1 MYAETKL
8 LEFDKIKE
16 IVKDFAHTKVG
27 KQKVMQLE
35 PSINSLV
42 IHRQLNETHQ
52 AKVIVDNYNEP
63 PFGGV
68 RDVTDVLKQIR
79 IFSTL
84 TPKDFLDIVGLVD
97 ASNNMLRFFEQVTEN
112 ELNWDQFEPYVA
124 QISSVRVVKEGIM
137 QVITIDGKIRD
148 NASGELSRIRRN
160 LALNERKI
168 SEVLNQFI
176 HTKKSKL
183 TESLITIRGNRFVVP
198 VKASEKNNV
207 KGAVVDVSSSG
218 ETIYIEPDSVAQI
231 NNKVSLLKIEEH
243 NEIERLLRELTHF
256 VGGHHQTLKTNFD
269 VLTTIDMLFA
279 VGKYAQAFRCEKPVI
294 TEDEI
299 DLKKARHPLIDDEVV
314 VANTISFEKGED
326 TIIITGPNTGGKTV
340 TLKTMGLLSIM
351 VQSGILIP
359 VEFGSKTIIFD
370 NIFADIGDEQS
381 IEQSL
386 STFSS
391 HLTRIIK
398 ILENCTE
405 KSLILFD
412 ELGSGTDPK
421 EGSSL
426 AMSILDYIK
435 QFNAYV
441 IATTHY
447 PELKA
452 YAYDKDHIINASV
465 EFDVNTLSPTYRLL
479 LGTPGKSNALLISER
494 LGLPQSIINA
504 AKDNVITSNT
514 EISDLINKLEKQGNA
529 LDKKMQ
535 EYDALIKESKTLIDE
550 NRSLRR
556 ELADKQRDL
565 TKKSNREKQVL
576 LRDAKQEAESLIKK
590 IEELQKQKEIKP
602 HQLADLKHEVSELT
616 SEEVRLSNSKYQ
628 YAVGDLV
635 NVLKFNRNGELLE
648 KLKNGQWSV
657 KMGTLTMNLSAKEFE
672 FLEGKKKTVEK
683 AVKVKTPKR
692 KYVSSECDLRGLRVE
707 DAQFKLDK
715 YIDDCQLANVPF
727 ATIIHG
733 FGTLALRKMVKEYA
747 AKHPSI
753 ISHRDGKG
761 NEGGQGVT
769 VVGIKGN

>member
-16 IVKDFAHTKVG
+16 IVKDFAHTAVG
-27 KQKVMQLE
+27 KAKVMALE

-42 IHRQLNETHQ
+42 IHRQLNEAHQ

-63 PFGGV
+63 PFGGI

-84 TPKDFLDIVGLVD
+84 TPKDFLDIVGLAD
-97 ASNNMLRFFEQVTEN
+97 ASQNMLRFFTLVTEN
-112 ELNWDQFEPYVA
+112 ELSWDQFEPYVV
-124 QISSVRVVKEGIM
+124 QIGAVKAVKEGIM

-148 NASGELSRIRRN
+148 NASSELSRIRRN
-160 LALNERKI
+160 LAINERKI

-176 HTKKSKL
+176 HSKKSKL

-231 NNKVSLLKIEEH
+231 NNKVSLLKIEEY
-243 NEIERLLRELTHF
+243 NEIERLLRELTIF
-256 VGGHHQTLKTNFD
+256 VGGHHQTLTTNFD

-279 VGKYAQAFRCEKPVI
+279 IGKYAQAFRCEKPVI
-294 TEDEI
+294 TDNQI
-299 DLKKARHPLIDDEVV
+299 DLQKARHPLISDDEV
-314 VANTISFEKGED
+314 VANTIAFNPGED

-359 VEFGSKTIIFD
+359 VEYGSKTIIFD

-426 AMSILDYIK
+426 AMSILDYLK

-452 YAYDKDHIINASV
+452 YAYDKEHIINASV

-494 LGLPQSIINA
+494 LGLPQSIIEA
-504 AKDNVITSNT
+504 AKHNVITSNT
-514 EISDLINKLEKQGNA
+514 EISDLINKLEKQGNI
-529 LDKKMQ
+529 LDQKMQ
-535 EYDALIKESKTLIDE
+535 QYDELIKESKALIDE
-550 NRSLRR
+550 NRVLKKD
-556 ELADKQRDL
+556 LAIKQRNL

-576 LRDAKQEAESLIKK
+576 LRDAKQEAEDLIKK
-590 IEELQKQKEIKP
+590 IEQLQKQNNIKP
-602 HQLADLKHEVSELT
+602 HQLADLKHEVSQLT
-616 SEEVRLSNSKYQ
+616 TEEVRISNSQHQ
-628 YAVGDLV
+628 YTKGDLV

-648 KLKNGQWSV
+648 QLKSGQWSV
-657 KMGTLTMNLSAKEFE
+657 KMGTLTMTLDVKEFE
-672 FLEGKKKTVEK
+672 FLEAKKKKVDK
-683 AVKVKTPKR
+683 VVKVKTPKR
-692 KYVSSECDLRGLRVE
+692 KYVPTECDLRGLRVE
-707 DAQFKLDK
+707 EAQFKLDK
-715 YIDDCQLANVPF
+715 YIDDCQLGNLPF

-733 FGTLALRKMVKEYA
+733 FGTLALRKMVKEYVS
-747 AKHPSI
+747 KHPSVS
-753 ISHRDGKG
+753 SHRDGKG

-769 VVGIKGN
+769 VIGIKGN